1 MILKGK
7 IIKYN
12 EKNINTDL
20 IIPARFLTTSD
31 HYYLGMHCM
40 EDLDPN
46 FIMKIKKNG
55 YSILMAGSNF
65 GCGSSREQAPI
76 ALKAAG
82 IKCVIANSFARI
94 FFRNSINIGLT
105 VVEFNNMEE
114 FHTNDDIELDLRK
127 GNIKNLSTNTSYRIS
142 VLPDF
147 IQEIIN
153 TNGLIQYAKRRLE
166 KIRRIS

>member
-20 IIPARFLTTSD
+20 IIPARFLTISN
-31 HYYLGMHCM
+31 HQHLGMHCM
-40 EDLDPN
+40 EDLDPS
-46 FIMKIKKNG
+46 FTAKIKNNG
-55 YSILMAGSNF
+55 YSILIAGPNF

-105 VVEFNNMEE
+105 VVEFNNIEE
-114 FHTNDDIELDLRK
+114 FQTNDEIELDLSK
-127 GNIKNLSTNTSYRIS
+127 GIIKNLTRNGSYDIS
-142 VLPDF
+142 SLPYF
-147 IQEIIN
+147 IQDIIN
-153 TNGLIQYAKRRLE
+153 ANGLIQYTKRRLE
-166 KIRRIS
+166 KAGE